1 MIVCLTAFDFQN
13 DSLCLRSRQNEN
25 TQQSGGG
32 AQEIPDYLVPVEPRP
47 PVSPQVTQ
55 DYLVPLGQQ
64 HHKERLPDIPNISS
78 EYLTPPRAVNQ
89 DRAVNQEED
98 VPLCPTHVVRG
109 EQCSGDV
116 EYQRLHLYETVN

>member
-1 MIVCLTAFDFQN
+1 M
-13 DSLCLRSRQNEN
+13 CLRSRQNEI

-32 AQEIPDYLVPVEPRP
+32 AQEIPDYLVPVESLRP

-55 DYLVPLGQQ
+55 DYPVPVGP
-64 HHKERLPDIPNISS
+64 HHHMERLPDIPNISS

-89 DRAVNQEED
+89 NRED
-98 VPLCPTHVVRG
+98 ESVPLFPTHVEQE

-116 EYQRLHLYETVN
+116 EYQRLHLYETVY